1 MRISW
6 AMLGLAMAGCASVRL
21 VQREQCWVRQTTRL
35 GQVKEELG
43 PCRRE
48 PPAWSQ
54 DRLTRIVQECMAQA
68 DYRWQNLAVA
78 AWARGERL
86 PARPSEDA
94 SMSRCL
100 EQASRS
106 MVGENERLKERL
118 AELTGDRDAQAAQAR
133 REREHFLA
141 SWDKL
146 AGDLGEA
153 AKRPLPPATATA
165 TATGEGRSTSE
176 GRSSTERSIAAS
188 TQKPALGA
196 GEAPAPGGAAARP
209 ARAPPAKVEPR
220 KEACP
225 PAHPS
230 AAADAAHR
238 PAPVEAEVVSPA
250 KPATTSGSA
259 PPTPK
264 TDGAAARPERSPAKV
279 EPREEACPPANPSTA
294 ADAAHRPAPVEA
306 EAVSPA
312 KPATT
317 SDSAPPT
324 PKTGGAR
331 P

>member
-6 AMLGLAMAGCASVRL
+6 AMLGLAIAGCASVRL

-94 SMSRCL
+94 SMSQCL

-106 MVGENERLKERL
+106 VVGENERLKERL
-118 AELTGDRDAQAAQAR
+118 AELTGDRDDQAAQAR
-133 REREHFLA
+133 QDREHFLA

-165 TATGEGRSTSE
+165 TATGEGRSTSD

-188 TQKPALGA
+188 AQKPAPAA
-196 GEAPAPGGAAARP
+196 GEAAASGGAAASP
-209 ARAPPAKVEPR
+209 AAAARSSAAKVQPR
-220 KEACP
+220 KECA

-230 AAADAAHR
+230 AAA
-238 PAPVEAEVVSPA
+238 
-250 KPATTSGSA
+250 
-259 PPTPK
+259 
-264 TDGAAARPERSPAKV
+264 
-279 EPREEACPPANPSTA
+279 EP
-294 ADAAHRPAPVEA
+294 AHRPAPVEA

-312 KPATT
+312 KPART

-324 PKTGGAR
+324 PKTGGAL